1 MKEWTNL
8 LKSNCHFQSGAKC
21 NRPTFF
27 LINFCGFDP
36 ALTNLTD
43 TLQLVFETV
52 YGDEKDW
59 NTETRVCRTQS
70 CWKVNLPCYIQSK
83 FTCTKDMRCGTNLFV
98 ADTFVCS
105 RVCRKFWWLYSICI
119 DKMLVVEYH
128 SLLQGK
134 KKIKRK
140 AYSKWIFK

>member
-1 MKEWTNL
+1 MNNFVEVKLSFSIWCKMQQANILFNQFLWLWPSFDKFDRYVTISFWNCVWWWKRLKYRNKGLQDTIL
-8 LKSNCHFQSGAKC
+8 LKSK
-21 NRPTFF
+21 PT
-27 LINFCGFDP
+27 L
-36 ALTNLTD
+36 L
-43 TLQLVFETV
+43 
-52 YGDEKDW
+52 
-59 NTETRVCRTQS
+59 
-70 CWKVNLPCYIQSK
+70 QSK
-83 FTCTKDMRCGTNLFV
+83 FTYTKDMRCGTNLFV
-98 ADTFVCS
+98 GDTFVCS